1 MKPNTP
7 PSYSKIFEIFKGST
21 HAAGF
26 TPGAT
31 YATRDGNT
39 LAPFM
44 PPHRG
49 LYVSCGIQNVSV
61 IFTNID
67 GTTAQ
72 TFFPAATEI
81 VLPIIIKGYGVPSGT
96 LSATGVYI
104 NGLL

>member
-7 PSYSKIFEIFKGST
+7 PSYSKIFEIFKGTT

-39 LAPFM
+39 LASFM

-49 LYVSCGIQNVSV
+49 LYVANGSVTTNVV
-61 IFTNID
+61 FTNLD

-72 TFFPAATEI
+72 VQFPANTEI
-81 VLPIIIKGYGVPSGT
+81 VLPIIIKGYGMPSI
-96 LSATGVYI
+96 LNPNNLYL

>member
-7 PSYSKIFEIFKGST
+7 PSYSKIFEILKGST
-21 HAAGF
+21 HATGF

-31 YATRDGNT
+31 YTTRDGNT
-39 LAPFM
+39 MAPFM

-49 LYVSCGIQNVSV
+49 LYIACGPTTTSAT
-61 IFTNID
+61 FTNID

-72 TFFPAATEI
+72 VQFPLNTEI
-81 VLPIIIKGYGVPSGT
+81 ILPIIIKGYTASAFGT
-96 LSATGVYI
+96 GNLYI

>member
-7 PSYSKIFEIFKGST
+7 PSYSKIFEILKGST
-21 HAAGF
+21 HATGF

-31 YATRDGNT
+31 YTTRDGNT
-39 LAPFM
+39 LASFM

-49 LYVSCGIQNVSV
+49 LYIACGSTTTTIT
-61 IFTNID
+61 FTNID

-72 TFFPAATEI
+72 VLFPLNTEI
-81 VLPIIIKGYGVPSGT
+81 VLPIIIRGYTASQYGVNNI
-96 LSATGVYI
+96 YM

>member
-7 PSYSKIFEIFKGST
+7 PSYSQIFEIFKGAT

-31 YATRDGNT
+31 YATRGGNT

-49 LYVSCGIQNVSV
+49 LYIACGTSTTNVV
-61 IFTNID
+61 FTNLD

-72 TFFPAATEI
+72 VQFPINTEI
-81 VLPIIIKGYGVPSGT
+81 VLPIIIKGYGTPSVLT
-96 LSATGVYI
+96 SAGIYI

>member
-7 PSYSKIFEIFKGST
+7 PSYSKIFEIWKGT
-21 HAAGF
+21 TYAAGF

-31 YATRDGNT
+31 YTTRDGNT

-49 LYVSCGIQNVSV
+49 LYVSSSTTACTVV
-61 IFTNID
+61 FTNID

-72 TFFPAATEI
+72 VFFPAATEI
-81 VLPIIIKGYGVPSGT
+81 VLPIIIKGYAQPSSI
-96 LSATGVYI
+96 LSSAVYI

>member
-7 PSYSKIFEIFKGST
+7 PSYPKIFEIFKGST

-31 YATRDGNT
+31 YTTRDGNT
-39 LAPFM
+39 LAPLM

-49 LYVSCGIQNVSV
+49 LYVANGSVTTNVV
-61 IFTNID
+61 FTNLD

-72 TFFPAATEI
+72 VQFPVNTEI
-81 VLPIIIKGYGVPSGT
+81 VLPIIIKGYGTPSA
-96 LSATGVYI
+96 LNANNLYI

>member
-26 TPGAT
+26 TPGGT
-31 YATRDGNT
+31 YTTRDGNT

-49 LYVSCGIQNVSV
+49 LYVGCGTSNVAV
-61 IFTNID
+61 VFTNID

-81 VLPIIIKGYGVPSGT
+81 VLPIIIKGYALPNVVAT
-96 LSATGVYI
+96 TGVYI